1 MYFTILFKYY
11 FFIIFY
17 NFFLIFLSISL
28 SLSLSLNPTIL
39 LATTTGITKPKAIT
53 PNSQQPPHYQ

>member
-17 NFFLIFLSISL
+17 NYFFIFLSL
-28 SLSLSLNPTIL
+28 SLSLLNPTIL
-39 LATTTGITKPKAIT
+39 LATTTGITKPKATT

>member
-17 NFFLIFLSISL
+17 NYFFYLPFYL
-28 SLSLSLNPTIL
+28 SLSLLNPTIL
-39 LATTTGITKPKAIT
+39 LATTTGITKPKTTT

>member
-17 NFFLIFLSISL
+17 NYFFIFLSL
-28 SLSLSLNPTIL
+28 SLSLS
-39 LATTTGITKPKAIT
+39 AQ
-53 PNSQQPPHYQ
+53 PNNLTSHHHRYNKTQSHHTQ